1 MAERQDDGVAD
12 SERDVRASWQYRAAR
27 AFEGGAMRGGRIV
40 AIAHAAAMI
49 DRDVPAGGVVIDVG
63 CGTGLLAMKLPRHRV
78 VGVDF
83 SAPLLAAAA
92 RRAASVAMASAFA
105 LPFRDGSVA
114 AVVCLFVVDDYQA
127 SEKRRI
133 VGELLRVSSAG
144 AMVVLGAYAP
154 SDERMG
160 SRRREFSD
168 RIDSQPVFLERA
180 GFYVALLLEA
190 GAHGVYGEE
199 VAATGMSA
207 IGEQDQAVQRQF
219 LLTTGQV
226 R

>member
-1 MAERQDDGVAD
+1 
-12 SERDVRASWQYRAAR
+12 
-27 AFEGGAMRGGRIV
+27 MRGGRIV

-133 VGELLRVSSAG
+133 VGELLRVSSPDAT
-144 AMVVLGAYAP
+144 VVVGAYSP
-154 SDERMG
+154 GDERMG
-160 SRRREFSD
+160 SRRREFST
-168 RIDSQPVFLERA
+168 RTDSLPVFLEGA
-180 GFYVALLLEA
+180 EFYVDLLVEA
-190 GAHGVYGEE
+190 GAHGVRGEE
-199 VAATGMSA
+199 VVTTGVSTIA
-207 IGEQDQAVQRQF
+207 GRDESLQRRF
-219 LLTTGQV
+219 LLTAGHI